1 MNKQMSLFGGVEDS
15 QDVSSTR
22 FVEDSKRQA
31 IQRFLDKAQAEP
43 SASVST
49 YKPNGRKTEYFR
61 LVYRI
66 GKKVK
71 AVHIRGGNVR
81 SKLARYRADK
91 LREMIDRGA
100 ELEEILAAVNT
111 FNSGTK

>member
-1 MNKQMSLFGGVEDS
+1 MNEQMSLFSDVEDS
-15 QDVSSTR
+15 QNVSSTFR
-22 FVEDSKRQA
+22 VEEAKRRA
-31 IQRFLDKAQAEP
+31 IQRYLDRAQAEP

-66 GKKVK
+66 GKKVR
-71 AVHIRGGNVR
+71 AIHIRGGNVR
-81 SKLARYRADK
+81 SKLARYRANK
-91 LREMIDRGA
+91 LQQMIDRGA
-100 ELEEILAAVNT
+100 ELSEVIAAVET